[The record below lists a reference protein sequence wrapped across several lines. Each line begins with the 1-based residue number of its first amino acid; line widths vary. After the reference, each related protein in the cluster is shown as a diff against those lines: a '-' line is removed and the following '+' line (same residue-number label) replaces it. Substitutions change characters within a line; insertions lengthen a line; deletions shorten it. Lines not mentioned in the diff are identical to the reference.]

1 MKIITSFE
9 LIFSGASV
17 IFSLLLIII
26 YLIIFENLKTSNY
39 FRFQFMIV
47 ILIDAALRFVKDYEN
62 ENALKENSNK
72 EDDNIP
78 IILKLVCE
86 FRSSFEI
93 SILFFLTSFTILSYL
108 TVQKKT
114 IYASRKRTFIIT
126 FSIISWIFPI
136 IYNCIFFMIYMFK
149 ENGRDGFFQWKNI
162 VVFTLE
168 SKLISDMVL
177 IGILFLIDFIFFILM
192 LVKLCQNSKKKK
204 DLNETIVEQQNHCLR
219 IFAVFSS
226 QILFFVVY
234 YFTTIG
240 LFCFEE
246 CEKRWP
252 GGYNSYSNLIYVIS
266 LSMVS
271 FFYAFDSHV
280 SNFLGEKI
288 MKCIDF
294 KHLKKKDSDYIGGK
308 DEDDDGYEDVEEDDD
323 EEEEEIYVENEDG
336 VVSNISSGRNT
347 SHEQ

>member
-1 MKIITSFE
+1 MQILASFE

-26 YLIIFENLKTSNY
+26 YLIIFENLKTSNF
-39 FRFQFMIV
+39 FRLQFMIV
-47 ILIDAALRFVKDYEN
+47 ILIDAALRFVKDYEGG
-62 ENALKENSNK
+62 KVGDENST
-72 EDDNIP
+72 
-78 IILKLVCE
+78 ILQLTCE

-136 IYNCIFFMIYMFK
+136 IYVCIFFMIYLFNEEDK
-149 ENGRDGFFQWKNI
+149 KNIFQWKNI
-162 VVFTLE
+162 VVFKFK
-168 SKLISDMVL
+168 SKLISDMIL
-177 IGILFLIDFIFFILM
+177 IGILFLVDFIFFILM
-192 LVKLCQNSKKKK
+192 LVKLCQNSRKKK

-219 IFAVFSS
+219 IFAVFAS

-234 YFTTIG
+234 YLTTIDLLG
-240 LFCFEE
+240 LNGWP
-246 CEKRWP
+246 EK
-252 GGYNSYSNLIYVIS
+252 YNLYSNLIYVIS
-266 LSMVS
+266 LAMVS